1 MEVAVRELKNHLSD
15 YLKKAEAGEEIL
27 VTTHG
32 KPIARISQF
41 EAKEGAHDALG
52 SLSWLRPAKKKVRL
66 GLCDDEI
73 IQPQGFAKSISELM
87 LEDRE

>member
-1 MEVAVRELKNHLSD
+1 MQVAVRELKNHLSD

-32 KPIARISQF
+32 KPIARISQL
-41 EAKEGAHDALG
+41 ETEDLMDDALSG
-52 SLSWLRPAKKKVRL
+52 LAWIRPAKKKVRL
-66 GLCDDEI
+66 GLRADERVKATPG
-73 IQPQGFAKSISELM
+73 QSLSALM